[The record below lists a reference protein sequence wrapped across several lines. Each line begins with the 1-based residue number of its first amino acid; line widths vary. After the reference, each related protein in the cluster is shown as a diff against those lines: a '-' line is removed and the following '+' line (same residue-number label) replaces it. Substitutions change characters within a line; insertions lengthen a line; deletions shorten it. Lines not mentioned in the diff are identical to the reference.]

1 MDQPRHEHKTEFS
14 TAKLKIYHPKWKLLE
29 YISLYIEQIHKE
41 IMIRN
46 SHLDCDID
54 VKVT

>member
-29 YISLYIEQIHKE
+29 YISLYIEQIHK
-41 IMIRN
+41 ITIKN